1 MEMLKKIEVNYA
13 PGTITFPSAGA
24 LKAYVAEVLKKTEG
38 LVATD
43 ESIKATKTSRTEVNK
58 LQKAIA
64 DVRKKYKKEWDRPFT
79 EFESTLKA
87 LEGDCQAASTELKAT
102 IDSFEDQQKQ
112 ERRKSVQ
119 ELITEMAP
127 NYHVSPEDVEIL
139 DKWLLK
145 STSKKAVLE
154 GVAESMKTLQ
164 RLNAEKAQVEKL
176 CLKHELPAERYI
188 DLLQR
193 GMTYIEVEQVI
204 ETDLRKQEEVADLF
218 KQQRAAEVVAQKASM
233 VDVGDGKLIDTE
245 TGELK
250 HELQRVSLELQG
262 TKEQIDDIARYIV
275 KSGVKIVSSSERE
288 TVIE

>member
-1 MEMLKKIEVNYA
+1 MEMLKKIEVNYV

-87 LEGDCQAASTELKAT
+87 LEGDCKAASTELKAT

-145 STSKKAVLE
+145 STSKKVVLE

-164 RLNAEKAQVEKL
+164 RLNAEKVQVEKL
-176 CLKHELPAERYI
+176 CLKHGLPAERYI
-188 DLLQR
+188 DLLQT
-193 GMTYIEVEQVI
+193 MTYIEVEQVI
-204 ETDLRKQEEVADLF
+204 EGDLRKQEEVADLF

>member
-1 MEMLKKIEVNYA
+1 MEMLKKIEVNYV

-87 LEGDCQAASTELKAT
+87 LEGDCKDASADLKAA
-102 IDSFEDQQKQ
+102 IDSFEDQQKE
-112 ERRKSVQ
+112 ERRKAVQ
-119 ELITEMAP
+119 GLIDEMAP
-127 NYHVSPEDVEIL
+127 NYHVNPEDVEIL

-145 STSKKAVLE
+145 STSKKVVLE

-164 RLNAEKAQVEKL
+164 RLNAEKVQVEKL
-176 CLKHELPAERYI
+176 CLKHGLPAERYI
-188 DLLQR
+188 DLLQT
-193 GMTYIEVEQVI
+193 MTYIEVEQVI
-204 ETDLRKQEEVADLF
+204 EADLRKQEEVADLF
-218 KQQRAAEVVAQKASM
+218 KKQRAAEVVAQKASM

>member
-1 MEMLKKIEVNYA
+1 MEMLKKIEVNYV

-87 LEGDCQAASTELKAT
+87 LEGDCKAASTELKAT

-204 ETDLRKQEEVADLF
+204 ETDLRKQEEVADFF

>member
-1 MEMLKKIEVNYA
+1 MEMLKKIEVNYV

-87 LEGDCQAASTELKAT
+87 LEGDCKAASTELKAT

-193 GMTYIEVEQVI
+193 GMTYIEVEQGI

-233 VDVGDGKLIDTE
+233 VDAGNGRLIDTD

-250 HELQRVSLELQG
+250 HEFQRISLELQG
-262 TKEQIDDIARYIV
+262 TKEQIDAVARYIAQ
-275 KSGVKIVSSSERE
+275 SGVKIISSSERE

>member
-1 MEMLKKIEVNYA
+1 MEALKKIEVNYT

-24 LKAYVAEVLKKTEG
+24 LKAYVAEVLAKTKG

-64 DVRKKYKKEWDRPFT
+64 DVRKQYKKEWDRPFV

-87 LEGDCQAASTELKAT
+87 LEGDCKDASADLKAA
-102 IDSFEDQQKQ
+102 IDSFEDQQKE
-112 ERRKSVQ
+112 ERRKAVQ
-119 ELITEMAP
+119 GLIDEMAP
-127 NYHVSPEDVEIL
+127 NYHVNPKDVEVL

-145 STSKKAVLE
+145 STAKKTILE
-154 GVAESMKTLQ
+154 EIAESMKTLQ

-176 CLKHELPAERYI
+176 CLKHGLPAERYI
-188 DLLQR
+188 DLLQN
-193 GMTYIEVEQVI
+193 MTYIEVEQVI
-204 ETDLRKQEEVADLF
+204 EADLRKQEEVADLF
-218 KQQRAAEVVAQKASM
+218 KQQRAAEVAAQKASM
-233 VDVGDGKLIDTE
+233 VDAGDGRLIDTD

-262 TKEQIDDIARYIV
+262 TKEQIDAVARYIAQ
-275 KSGVKIVSSSERE
+275 SGVKIISSSERE

>member
-1 MEMLKKIEVNYA
+1 MEALKKIEVNYT
-13 PGTITFPSAGA
+13 PGTIAFPSAGA
-24 LKAYVAEVLKKTEG
+24 LKAYVAEVLTKTKG

-87 LEGDCQAASTELKAT
+87 LEGDCKDASADLKAA
-102 IDSFEDQQKQ
+102 IDSFEDQQKE
-112 ERRKSVQ
+112 ERRKAVQ
-119 ELITEMAP
+119 GLIDEMAP
-127 NYHVSPEDVEIL
+127 NYHVNPEDVEVL

-176 CLKHELPAERYI
+176 CLKHGLPAERYI

-204 ETDLRKQEEVADLF
+204 EGDLRKQEEVADLF

-262 TKEQIDDIARYIV
+262 TKEQIDAVARYIAQ
-275 KSGVKIVSSSERE
+275 SGVKIISSSERE

>member
-1 MEMLKKIEVNYA
+1 MEMLKKIEVNYV

-87 LEGDCQAASTELKAT
+87 LEGDCKAASTELKAT

-204 ETDLRKQEEVADLF
+204 ETDLRKQKEVADLF

-262 TKEQIDDIARYIV
+262 TKGQIDDIARYIV